1 MAKTKSKKNIN
12 APVAGDDNGNL
23 IRAGYAPTEMA
34 KARKL
39 FDSEMKERPLEME
52 GVTFSDFLFEQA
64 SLSFLIDTGLGEE

>member
-1 MAKTKSKKNIN
+1 MAKKTSKKNIN
-12 APVAGDDNGNL
+12 APVAGDDAGNL

-39 FDSEMKERPLEME
+39 FDAEVKERPLEMD